1 MRDEV
6 KVSIVAAI
14 CTFGMAVVFK
24 NVLHEELNLITM
36 FSPVIMFLV
45 YTWSND
51 VKSKFNT
58 ATVWMGAIV
67 IVTIAIIALY
77 AF

>member
-14 CTFGMAVVFK
+14 CTFGLAVIFK

-36 FSPVIMFLV
+36 FSPVILYLV
-45 YTWSND
+45 YTWSMD

-58 ATVWMGAIV
+58 VNVWMGTIV

>member
-14 CTFGMAVVFK
+14 CTFGLAVVFK

-36 FSPVIMFLV
+36 ISPVIMFLV
-45 YTWSND
+45 YTWSKK
-51 VKSKFNT
+51 VESKYNT
-58 ATVWMGAIV
+58 ANVWMSAIV

>member
-6 KVSIVAAI
+6 KVLVVAAI
-14 CTFGMAVVFK
+14 CTFGLAVVFK
-24 NVLHEELNLITM
+24 NVLHEALNLITM
-36 FSPVIMFLV
+36 ISPVIMFLV
-45 YTWSND
+45 YTWSKD
-51 VKSKFNT
+51 VESKYNT
-58 ATVWMGAIV
+58 ANVWMSAIV

>member
-45 YTWSND
+45 YTWSKD
-51 VKSKFNT
+51 VKSKYNT
-58 ATVWMGAIV
+58 ANVWMCAI
-67 IVTIAIIALY
+67 ILITIAIIVLY
-77 AF
+77 AI

>member
-24 NVLHEELNLITM
+24 NVLYEELNLITM

-45 YTWSND
+45 YTWSKD
-51 VKSKFNT
+51 VKSKYNT
-58 ATVWMGAIV
+58 ANVWMCAI
-67 IVTIAIIALY
+67 ILTTIAIIVLY
-77 AF
+77 A

>member
-6 KVSIVAAI
+6 KVSVVAAI
-14 CTFGMAVVFK
+14 CTFGLAVVFK
-24 NVLHEELNLITM
+24 NVLHEALNLITM
-36 FSPVIMFLV
+36 ISPVITFLV
-45 YTWSND
+45 YTWSKD
-51 VKSKFNT
+51 VESKYNT
-58 ATVWMGAIV
+58 ANVWMSAIV

>member
-14 CTFGMAVVFK
+14 CTFGLAVIFK

-36 FSPVIMFLV
+36 FSPVILFLV
-45 YTWSND
+45 YTWSKD
-51 VKSKFNT
+51 VKSKFN
-58 ATVWMGAIV
+58 AANVWMGTIV

>member
-14 CTFGMAVVFK
+14 CTFGLAVIFK

-36 FSPVIMFLV
+36 FSPVILYLV
-45 YTWSND
+45 YTWSMN

-58 ATVWMGAIV
+58 VNVWMGTIM
-67 IVTIAIIALY
+67 IVTISIIALY

>member
-14 CTFGMAVVFK
+14 CTFGLAVIFK

-36 FSPVIMFLV
+36 FSPVILYLV
-45 YTWSND
+45 YTWSMN

-58 ATVWMGAIV
+58 VNVWMGTIV

>member
-14 CTFGMAVVFK
+14 CTFGLAVIFK

-36 FSPVIMFLV
+36 FSPVILYLV
-45 YTWSND
+45 YTWSMD

-58 ATVWMGAIV
+58 VNVWMGTIV
-67 IVTIAIIALY
+67 IVTIAIIVLY